1 MPVVNAIDKEFATCE
16 VTYPTGEK
24 KRGRYHWTRADG
36 KMVVEVRTNFGN
48 KTRKLF
54 DADCVELYPNTKVV
68 VK

>member
-1 MPVVNAIDKEFATCE
+1 MNAIDPGYENCK
-16 VTYPTGEK
+16 VRLPGGSW
-24 KRGRYHWTRADG
+24 KRGRYQWTRADG

-54 DADCVELYPNTKVV
+54 DSDCVELYSDTKVV